1 MKEDLFSQ
9 NICYDMQVLYQLL
22 PVGRNKLYEIVHSK
36 GFPKITVGRRILVPK
51 KALKKYG
58 WLSTDHEKRYEKTV
72 RFQKKPQKM
81 VAVYKEFLFPCGS
94 VEGGLQI

>member
-72 RFQKKPQKM
+72 RFQKSLKKWLQFIRNFCFL
-81 VAVYKEFLFPCGS
+81 AVR
-94 VEGGLQI
+94 